1 MFLQRVFGKGLLC
14 SILVTLV
21 VASPLI
27 TFSQTPD
34 IEQVHCIVVKGS
46 LVQFTGSIGGLHGL
60 KFILD
65 TGAVRS
71 MVDKQMAT
79 RLGTHLR
86 TRRLFDYNRYIKVSE
101 GDFADVKFGPVS
113 VASAPLLVTD
123 LSQLSTFANGADAII
138 GADLLSRTTVTID
151 YDRQL
156 LIFRLPTASLAS
168 KSFDSRP

>member
-1 MFLQRVFGKGLLC
+1 MFLQKVFGYGFLC
-14 SILVTLV
+14 SILVGLAVTRPV
-21 VASPLI
+21 IAH
-27 TFSQTPD
+27 SQTPET
-34 IEQVHCIVVKGS
+34 EQVHCIVVKGS

-71 MVDKQMAT
+71 MVDKQMAA

-101 GDFADVKFGPVS
+101 GDFTDVKFGPVS

-123 LSQLSTFANGADAII
+123 LSQISSFANGADAII
-138 GADLLSRTTVTID
+138 GADLLSRTALTID

-168 KSFDSRP
+168 KSFEMRR